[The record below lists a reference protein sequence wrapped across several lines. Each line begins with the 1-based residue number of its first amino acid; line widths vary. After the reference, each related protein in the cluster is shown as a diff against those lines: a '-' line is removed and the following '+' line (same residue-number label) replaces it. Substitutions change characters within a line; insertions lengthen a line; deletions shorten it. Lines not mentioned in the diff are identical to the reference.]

1 MRRGSKVICID
12 DNFPKEIVNFYQFL
26 PVKDQFYK
34 VRDVGVGVSWNGD
47 AGEVVVYLEG
57 LSNPPSNH
65 PPHPERGFNQE
76 RFREVEPPAWSEIEE
91 EVPVEESIL

>member
-1 MRRGSKVICID
+1 MK
-12 DNFPKEIVNFYQFL
+12 NQLYQ
-26 PVKDQFYK
+26 
-34 VRDVGVGVSWNGD
+34 VRDVGVGVSWKGD

-57 LSNPPSNH
+57 LPNPPSNH

-91 EVPVEESIL
+91 EAPVEESIL